1 MAKKANK
8 RSFSLPSAGH
18 GDASPSGRA
27 AGSRCLGLPETR
39 TQILA
44 QAAAGNWGPF
54 LEQYLEPCWREVVIV
69 CRSRQVPLPDA
80 DDLFQEL
87 MLRLLSDAG
96 FNRRVRSV
104 LARQKQ
110 DPDFHGNMAGRYLKY
125 RELPLRSARFRTYLK
140 RVILNLVREA
150 ARKAHRRPKQLDD
163 QAWKA
168 IEPWMEQSVT
178 RSLDRQW
185 ATGCLAEAAWQL
197 WATSYAAP
205 TRGRRRLFDILYL
218 STVRRQRPETIA
230 RKHGIT
236 RTTVSGLLTEARG
249 RFVFLLSRITGI
261 TDRQELKE
269 LLADSID
276 ELRGALAR
284 VRADAP
290 T

>member
-1 MAKKANK
+1 ME
-8 RSFSLPSAGH
+8 H
-18 GDASPSGRA
+18 
-27 AGSRCLGLPETR
+27 
-39 TQILA
+39 
-44 QAAAGNWGPF
+44 
-54 LEQYLEPCWREVVIV
+54 YLEPCWREVVIA
-69 CRSRQVPLPDA
+69 CRSRQIPLPDA

-87 MLRLLSDAG
+87 MLRLLRDAG

-110 DPDFHGNMAGRYLKY
+110 DPDFHGNMAGRYLRY

-150 ARKAHRRPKQLDD
+150 ARKAQRRPKQLGD

-185 ATGCLAEAAWQL
+185 ATDCLAEAAWQL
-197 WATSYAAP
+197 WATSYAAR

-218 STVRRQRPETIA
+218 STVRGQRPDTIA
-230 RKHGIT
+230 RTHGVT
-236 RTTVSGLLTEARG
+236 RTTISGLLTEARG
-249 RFVFLLSRITGI
+249 RFVFLLARITGI
-261 TDRQELKE
+261 TDREELKD
-269 LLADSID
+269 LLADGMD

-290 T
+290 R